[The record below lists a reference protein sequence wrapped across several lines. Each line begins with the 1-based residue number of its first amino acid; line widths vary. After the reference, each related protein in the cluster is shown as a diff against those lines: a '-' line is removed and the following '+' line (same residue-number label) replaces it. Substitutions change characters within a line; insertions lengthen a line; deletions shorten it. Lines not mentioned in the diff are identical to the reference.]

1 MTNEE
6 RFIGSCNS
14 VGEAEVRARLNADRY
29 SAGKALWAAAW
40 LDQVEGAKSD
50 ATKAEE
56 GRTRLPQTRP
66 AVRSRLVLLTLLLP
80 VALLIGAVLFME
92 FS

>member
-1 MTNEE
+1 M
-6 RFIGSCNS
+6 
-14 VGEAEVRARLNADRY
+14 
-29 SAGKALWAAAW
+29 
-40 LDQVEGAKSD
+40 EGGKSD

-66 AVRSRLVLLTLLLP
+66 AVRFKLVFSTLLIAVVLL
-80 VALLIGAVLFME
+80 ICAVLFVE